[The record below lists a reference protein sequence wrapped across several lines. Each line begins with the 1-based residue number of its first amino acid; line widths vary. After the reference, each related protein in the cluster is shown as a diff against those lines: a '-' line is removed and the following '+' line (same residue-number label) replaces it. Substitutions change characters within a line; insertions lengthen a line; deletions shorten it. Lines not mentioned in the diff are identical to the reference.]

1 MKILNKGKRKY
12 SREETRE
19 ILNFLIAMAKL
30 QIEADLNSSRTNKF
44 INLNK

>member
-19 ILNFLIAMAKL
+19 ILNFLTSIAKL
-30 QIEADLNSSRTNKF
+30 QIEANLK
-44 INLNK
+44 INLNI